1 MAYRDLQHFLDK
13 LEAEDELIYIDELVS
28 RDLEITEISDRVMK
42 SKDRNKAIIFTNVED
57 CDYPLCINIFGSE
70 KRMAMALEVNSLDEI
85 GDGIKE
91 FMDMQNYK
99 GIFNQ
104 VMALPKL
111 ARLYFS
117 FPTKIPAKFK
127 KAPCQE
133 VIDEEVDLDRIP
145 ILKCWPQDGGRFFT
159 MPLVFTKDPETG
171 QQNVGMY
178 RMQVFDKT
186 TTGMHWHLHK
196 DGKEIY
202 EKYRKLGIK
211 KMPVSVVVGSD
222 PATIYSATAPLPK
235 MIDETMLSSYLR
247 KRPLS
252 LVKSITNDIY
262 VPANSEFVFEGY
274 VDIDEEYRLEGPFGD
289 HTGYY
294 SLADMY
300 PVFHVEKITHKAD
313 PIFDATIVGMP
324 PMEDCYLSLAT
335 ERIFLPLLTI
345 TVPEIKEMHLPF
357 EAVFHNGALLK
368 VDTAYPKH
376 ASKIVN
382 AMWGMGQ
389 MMYQK
394 LMVVYNQ
401 DINMKDY
408 KLAFETFMR
417 NVDFSED
424 IMVTNGPL
432 DALDHSSKNKYHGA
446 RVGFDATEKEEDK
459 LFGLDENANVNLP
472 YEFRKYIIDRKIC
485 GIVVQLDKH
494 DDQEFKKLVTHIG
507 ANKELGNV
515 KLIVAVDQYT
525 DIDSYNYV
533 AWRLFNNIDAE
544 RDFVLNGKQLIIDAT
559 RKLPIENGGREW
571 PDDIVMDEEIVK
583 LVTEKFGDS
592 DVF

>member
-1 MAYRDLQHFLDK
+1 MAYKDLQAFLNR
-13 LEAEDELIYIDELVS
+13 LEKEDELIYINEKVS

-42 SKDRNKAIIFTNVED
+42 AKEKNKAIIFTNIEG
-57 CDYPLCINIFGSE
+57 CDYPLCINIFGSD
-70 KRMAMALEVNSLDEI
+70 KRMCMALEVESLNDI
-85 GDGIKE
+85 GDGIRD
-91 FMDMQNYK
+91 FMELQNYK
-99 GIFNQ
+99 GIINQ
-104 VMALPKL
+104 VLALPKL

-117 FPTKIPAKFK
+117 FPTKLKLGTP
-127 KAPCQE
+127 PCQE
-133 VIDEEVDLDRIP
+133 VIDQEVDLDRIP

-171 QQNVGMY
+171 TQNVGMY
-178 RMQVFDKT
+178 RMQVFDKK

-202 EKYRKLGIK
+202 EKYRKMGIK

-247 KRPLS
+247 KRPLN

-262 VPANSEFVFEGY
+262 IPANSEFVFEGY

-300 PVFHVEKITHKAD
+300 PVFHVEKITHKKN

-335 ERIFLPLLTI
+335 ERIFLPLLSLTI
-345 TVPEIKEMHLPF
+345 PEIKEMHLPF
-357 EAVFHNGALLK
+357 EAVFHNGALLRAE
-368 VDTAYPKH
+368 TAYPKH

-394 LMVVYNQ
+394 LMVVYDQ
-401 DINMKDY
+401 QIDLRDY
-408 KLAFETFMR
+408 RLAFETFMR
-417 NVDFSED
+417 NVDFSQD
-424 IMVTNGPL
+424 IMITEGPL

-446 RVGFDATEKEEDK
+446 RVGFDATLKDEDK
-459 LFGLDENANVNLP
+459 LFGLAADTKLELTNQYKTFEIDQKIAAIAIQIDKDSPNQIV
-472 YEFRKYIIDRKIC
+472 EIRSQIIADPKLSQI
-485 GIVVQLDKH
+485 
-494 DDQEFKKLVTHIG
+494 KLV
-507 ANKELGNV
+507 V
-515 KLIVAVDQYT
+515 VVDQFT
-525 DIDSYNYV
+525 NVDSYGYI
-533 AWRLFNNIDAE
+533 AWRLFNNIDAN
-544 RDFVLNGKQLIIDAT
+544 RDFTVNGKQLIVDAT

-571 PDDIVMDEEIVK
+571 PDDIIMDEQIVK
-583 LVTEKFGDS
+583 LVTEKFGDKN
-592 DVF
+592 VF

>member
-1 MAYRDLQHFLDK
+1 MAYKDLQAFLKK
-13 LEAEDELIYIDELVS
+13 LEAEDELIYINEQVS

-42 SKDRNKAIIFTNVED
+42 ANEKNKAIIFTNVEG
-57 CDYPLCINIFGSE
+57 CDYPVCINIFGSD
-70 KRMAMALEVNSLDEI
+70 KRMCMALEVENLNDI
-85 GDGIKE
+85 GDGIKD
-91 FMDMQNYK
+91 FIDLQNYK

-104 VMALPKL
+104 IMALPKL

-117 FPTKIPAKFK
+117 FPSKFK
-127 KAPCQE
+127 IGTPPCQQ
-133 VIDEEVDLDRIP
+133 VIDDVVDLNRIP

-171 QQNVGMY
+171 TQNVGMY
-178 RMQVFDKT
+178 RMQVYDQK

-247 KRPLS
+247 KRPLK

-262 VPANSEFVFEGY
+262 IPANSEFVFEGY

-300 PVFHVEKITHKAD
+300 PIFHIEKITHKKN
-313 PIFDATIVGMP
+313 PIFDVTIVGMP

-335 ERIFLPLLTI
+335 ERIFLPLLSL

-357 EAVFHNGALLK
+357 EAVFHNGALLR
-368 VDTAYPKH
+368 VESSYPKH

-394 LMVVYNQ
+394 LMVVYDQ
-401 DINMKDY
+401 QINLRDY
-408 KLAFETFMR
+408 KLCFETFMR
-417 NVDFSED
+417 NTDFTED
-424 IMVTNGPL
+424 ILITEGPL

-446 RVGFDATEKEEDK
+446 RVGFDSTKKTEDK
-459 LFGLDENANVNLP
+459 LFGLDSSLQIKLNHR
-472 YEFRKYIIDRKIC
+472 FKTIKIDDKYAAIAIQIDKNTPDDIQNIIATIKTSSDLSQI
-485 GIVVQLDKH
+485 
-494 DDQEFKKLVTHIG
+494 KLV
-507 ANKELGNV
+507 V
-515 KLIVAVDQYT
+515 VVDQYT
-525 DIDSYNYV
+525 DITSFSYI
-533 AWRLFNNIDAE
+533 AWRLFNNIDAN
-544 RDFVLNGKQLIIDAT
+544 RDFTLNGQQLIIDAT
-559 RKLPIENGGREW
+559 RKLPIENGGRDW
-571 PDDIVMDEEIVK
+571 PDDIVMDREIID
-583 LVTEKFGDS
+583 LVTAKFGDKG
-592 DVF
+592 VF

>member
-1 MAYRDLQHFLDK
+1 MAYKDLQHFLKK

-42 SKDRNKAIIFTNVED
+42 AREKNKAIIFRNVEE
-57 CDYPLCINIFGSE
+57 CDYPLCINIFGSD
-70 KRMAMALEVNSLDEI
+70 KRMCMALEVDSLNDI
-85 GDGIKE
+85 GDGIRD
-91 FMDMQNYK
+91 FMELQNYK

-117 FPTKIPAKFK
+117 FPTKLSVGTP
-127 KAPCQE
+127 PCQQ

-171 QQNVGMY
+171 TQNVGMY
-178 RMQVFDKT
+178 RMQVFDKK

-247 KRPLS
+247 KRPLQ
-252 LVKSITNDIY
+252 LVKSVTNDIY
-262 VPANSEFVFEGY
+262 IPANSEFVFEGY
-274 VDIDEEYRLEGPFGD
+274 VDIDEDYRLEGPFGD

-300 PVFHVEKITHKAD
+300 PVFHVEKITHKKN

-335 ERIFLPLLTI
+335 ERIFLPLLSLTI
-345 TVPEIKEMHLPF
+345 PEIKEMHLPF
-357 EAVFHNGALLK
+357 EAVFHNGALLRAE
-368 VDTAYPKH
+368 TAYPKH

-394 LMVVYNQ
+394 LMVVYDQ
-401 DINMKDY
+401 KIDLRDY
-408 KLAFETFMR
+408 KLAFETFIR
-417 NVDFSED
+417 NTDFSED
-424 IMVTNGPL
+424 IMITEGPL

-446 RVGFDATEKEEDK
+446 RVGFDSTLKSEDK
-459 LFGLDENANVNLP
+459 LFGLDSSETIDIDNKFKTIEIDNKVCAIAIQIEKHTP
-472 YEFRKYIIDRKIC
+472 EEIKAIRETIIADSKLSQI
-485 GIVVQLDKH
+485 
-494 DDQEFKKLVTHIG
+494 KLV
-507 ANKELGNV
+507 V
-515 KLIVAVDQYT
+515 VVDQYT
-525 DIDSYNYV
+525 DVDSYGYI
-533 AWRLFNNIDAE
+533 AWRLFNNIDAN
-544 RDFVLNGKQLIIDAT
+544 RDFTVNGKQLIIDAT

-571 PDDIVMDEEIVK
+571 PDDIIMDEEIVK
-583 LVTEKFGDS
+583 MVTEKFGDK

>member
-1 MAYRDLQHFLDK
+1 MAYKDLQHFLKK

-42 SKDRNKAIIFTNVED
+42 AREKNKAIIFRNVEE
-57 CDYPLCINIFGSE
+57 CDYPLCINIFGSD
-70 KRMAMALEVNSLDEI
+70 KRMCMALEVDSLNDI
-85 GDGIKE
+85 GDGIRD
-91 FMDMQNYK
+91 FMELQNYK

-117 FPTKIPAKFK
+117 FPSKLSVGTP
-127 KAPCQE
+127 PCQQ

-171 QQNVGMY
+171 TQNVGMY
-178 RMQVFDKT
+178 RMQVFDKK

-247 KRPLS
+247 KRPLQ
-252 LVKSITNDIY
+252 LVKSVTNDIY
-262 VPANSEFVFEGY
+262 IPANSEFVFEGY
-274 VDIDEEYRLEGPFGD
+274 VDIDEDYRLEGPFGD

-300 PVFHVEKITHKAD
+300 PVFHVEKITHKKN

-335 ERIFLPLLTI
+335 ERIFLPLLSLTI
-345 TVPEIKEMHLPF
+345 PEIKEMHLPF
-357 EAVFHNGALLK
+357 EAVFHNGALLRAE
-368 VDTAYPKH
+368 TAYPKH

-394 LMVVYNQ
+394 LMVVYDQ
-401 DINMKDY
+401 KIDLRDY
-408 KLAFETFMR
+408 KLAFETFIR
-417 NVDFSED
+417 NTDFSED
-424 IMVTNGPL
+424 IMITEGPL
-432 DALDHSSKNKYHGA
+432 DALDHSSINKYHGA
-446 RVGFDATEKEEDK
+446 RVGFDSTLKSEDK
-459 LFGLDENANVNLP
+459 LFGLDSSETIDIANKFKTIEIDNKVCAIAIQIEKHTP
-472 YEFRKYIIDRKIC
+472 EEIKVIRETIIADSKLSQI
-485 GIVVQLDKH
+485 
-494 DDQEFKKLVTHIG
+494 KLV
-507 ANKELGNV
+507 V
-515 KLIVAVDQYT
+515 VVDQYT
-525 DIDSYNYV
+525 DVDSYGYI
-533 AWRLFNNIDAE
+533 AWRLFNNIDAN
-544 RDFVLNGKQLIIDAT
+544 RDFTVNGKQLIIDAT

-571 PDDIVMDEEIVK
+571 PDDIIMDEEIVK
-583 LVTEKFGDS
+583 MVTEKFGDK

>member
-1 MAYRDLQHFLDK
+1 MAYKDMQAFLNK
-13 LEAEDELIYIDELVS
+13 LEKENELIYIHDEVS

-42 SKDRNKAIIFTNVED
+42 AKDKNKAMIFTNVKG
-57 CDYPLCINIFGSE
+57 CDYPLCINIFGSD
-70 KRMAMALEVNSLDEI
+70 KRMCMALEVDSLNDI
-85 GDGIKE
+85 GDGIRD
-91 FMDMQNYK
+91 FMDLQNYK
-99 GIFNQ
+99 GLVNQ

-111 ARLYFS
+111 SRLYFS
-117 FPTKIPAKFK
+117 FPNKFRIGT
-127 KAPCQE
+127 APCQE
-133 VIDEEVDLDRIP
+133 VIEANVDLDRIP
-145 ILKCWPQDGGRFFT
+145 VLKCWPQDGGRFFT

-171 QQNVGMY
+171 TQNVGMY
-178 RMQVFDKT
+178 RMQIFDKQ

-247 KRPLS
+247 KRPLN

-262 VPANSEFVFEGY
+262 IPANSEFVFEGY

-300 PVFHVEKITHKAD
+300 PVFHIEKITHKKN

-335 ERIFLPLLTI
+335 ERIFLPLLSL

-376 ASKIVN
+376 ANKIVN

-394 LMVVYNQ
+394 LMVIYNQ
-401 DINMKDY
+401 NIDLRDY
-408 KLAFETFMR
+408 KLAFETFLR
-417 NVDFSED
+417 NVDFTED
-424 IMVTNGPL
+424 ILITEGPL

-459 LFGLDENANVNLP
+459 SFGLDTSTTITIDNEYKTFEIDNKVVAMSIKMDKQSADCIKTMVETIKENTNLSQ
-472 YEFRKYIIDRKIC
+472 I
-485 GIVVQLDKH
+485 
-494 DDQEFKKLVTHIG
+494 
-507 ANKELGNV
+507 
-515 KLIVAVDQYT
+515 KLIVVVDQYT
-525 DIDSYNYV
+525 KVNSYGYI
-533 AWRLFNNIDAE
+533 AWRLFNNIDAN
-544 RDFVLNGKQLIIDAT
+544 RDFTLNGKQLIVDAT

-571 PDDIVMDEEIVK
+571 PDDIIMDEDIVK
-583 LVTEKFGDS
+583 LVDEKFGDKN
-592 DVF
+592 VF

>member
-1 MAYRDLQHFLDK
+1 MAYRDLQAFLKK
-13 LEAEDELIYIDELVS
+13 LEKEDELIYIHDEVS
-28 RDLEITEISDRVMK
+28 RDLEITEISDRIMK
-42 SKDRNKAIIFTNVED
+42 SKDKNKAVIFTNVTG

-70 KRMAMALEVNSLDEI
+70 KRMAMALEVSDLDEI
-85 GDGIKE
+85 GDGIKD

-99 GIFNQ
+99 GLANQ
-104 VMALPKL
+104 IMALPKL

-117 FPTKIPAKFK
+117 FPSKLNKT

-133 VIDEEVDLDRIP
+133 VIDEEVNLDKIP
-145 ILKCWPQDGGRFFT
+145 VLKCWPQDGGRFFT

-178 RMQVFDKT
+178 RMQIFDQK

-202 EKYRKLGIK
+202 EKYRQMGIK

-247 KRPLS
+247 NRPLG
-252 LVKSITNDIY
+252 LTKCITNDIY
-262 VPANSEFVFEGY
+262 VPRNAEFVFEGY
-274 VDIDEEYRLEGPFGD
+274 VDIDEDYRLEGPFGD

-300 PVFHVEKITHKAD
+300 PVFHIEKITHKKN

-376 ASKIVN
+376 ANKIIN

-394 LMVVYNQ
+394 LMVVYDE
-401 DINMKDY
+401 DIRLKDY
-408 KLAFETFMR
+408 KQAFETFMR
-417 NVDFSED
+417 NVKFSED
-424 IMVTNGPL
+424 ILITEGPL

-446 RVGFDATEKEEDK
+446 RVGFDATKKDVNNNFGIALSSLSGYDFKYKAYEVDGVVSAVAIQVDK
-459 LFGLDENANVNLP
+459 SSPKDYLNLVEMIKNDEVLSQ
-472 YEFRKYIIDRKIC
+472 I
-485 GIVVQLDKH
+485 
-494 DDQEFKKLVTHIG
+494 
-507 ANKELGNV
+507 

-525 DIDSYNYV
+525 DITSTSYIT
-533 AWRLFNNIDAE
+533 WRLFNNIDAN
-544 RDFVLNGKQLIIDAT
+544 RDFVLNGEQLIIDAT

-571 PDDIVMDEEIVK
+571 PDDIIMDDDIIK
-583 LVTEKFGDS
+583 LVDEKFGAKN
-592 DVF
+592 VY

>member
-1 MAYRDLQHFLDK
+1 MAYKDLQHFLK
-13 LEAEDELIYIDELVS
+13 ELEKADELIYVHEQVS

-42 SKDRNKAIIFTNVED
+42 AKEKNKAIIFTNVEG
-57 CDYPLCINIFGSE
+57 CDYPLCINIFGSD
-70 KRMAMALEVNSLDEI
+70 KRMCMALEVDSLNDI
-85 GDGIKE
+85 GDGIRD
-91 FMDMQNYK
+91 FMELQNYK

-117 FPTKIPAKFK
+117 FPTKLSVGTP
-127 KAPCQE
+127 PCQQ
-133 VIDEEVDLDRIP
+133 VIDKEVDLDRIP

-171 QQNVGMY
+171 TQNVGMY
-178 RMQVFDKT
+178 RMQVFDKK

-247 KRPLS
+247 KRPLQ
-252 LVKSITNDIY
+252 LVKSVTNDIY
-262 VPANSEFVFEGY
+262 IPANSEFVFEGY
-274 VDIDEEYRLEGPFGD
+274 VDIDEDYRLEGPFGD

-300 PVFHVEKITHKAD
+300 PVFHVEKITHKKN

-335 ERIFLPLLTI
+335 ERIFLPLLSLTI
-345 TVPEIKEMHLPF
+345 PEIKEMHLPF
-357 EAVFHNGALLK
+357 EAVFHNGALLRAE
-368 VDTAYPKH
+368 TAYPKH

-394 LMVVYNQ
+394 LMVVYDQ
-401 DINMKDY
+401 KIDLRDY
-408 KLAFETFMR
+408 KLAFETFIR
-417 NVDFSED
+417 NTDFSSD
-424 IMVTNGPL
+424 IMITEGPL

-446 RVGFDATEKEEDK
+446 RVGFDATLKAEDK
-459 LFGLDENANVNLP
+459 LFGLDTSETINLDNNFKTIEIDNKVVAIAIQIEKHTP
-472 YEFRKYIIDRKIC
+472 EEIKAIREIIIGDSKLSQI
-485 GIVVQLDKH
+485 
-494 DDQEFKKLVTHIG
+494 KLV
-507 ANKELGNV
+507 V
-515 KLIVAVDQYT
+515 VVDQHT
-525 DIDSYNYV
+525 DVDSYGYI
-533 AWRLFNNIDAE
+533 AWRLFNNIDAN
-544 RDFVLNGKQLIIDAT
+544 RDFTVNGKQLIIDAT

-571 PDDIVMDEEIVK
+571 PDDIIMDQEIVK
-583 LVTEKFGDS
+583 MVTEKFGDK